1 MRRTCSLGALFAGP
15 FRGKL
20 LVLLVLA
27 GVLACLVP
35 HHALAQAADAATGT
49 AAASGA
55 PAPAPQTT
63 LDKAIKI
70 VDYLLVGLIL
80 SLSVVGLTLIMQ
92 GFIRNRESVFMPAG
106 TTETIRTMI
115 QQKQFKELMDFTE
128 NDPSFISQSLNP
140 ALKRA
145 PSFSSMKEA
154 METAVG
160 EQTAQ
165 RFRGIEY
172 LNIIGN
178 LGPLLGLL
186 GTVLGMILAFRA
198 MNAAEGNAS
207 PAQLAGGIATALM
220 HTFLGLMLA
229 VPCLAC
235 FGILRTIVDR
245 LTVRGALVAEELLL
259 MIKPAEARQ
268 QPAMAPG
275 IPGGIPGAVVAGP
288 VAAPVPGMRPMP
300 GPAPIPAPVAGPQ
313 PIPGMP
319 RKPASPSPIG
329 PG

>member
-1 MRRTCSLGALFAGP
+1 MRRSALFKP
-15 FRGKL
+15 Q
-20 LVLLVLA
+20 LVLLVVVAGLA
-27 GVLACLVP
+27 LLAAP
-35 HHALAQAADAATGT
+35 NFALAQDAG
-49 AAASGA
+49 AAA
-55 PAPAPQTT
+55 PPPQSALDT
-63 LDKAIKI
+63 LIKY
-70 VDYLLVGLIL
+70 VDYGLIGLIL
-80 SLSVVGLTLIMQ
+80 CLSIVGMTLILQ
-92 GFIRNRESVFMPAG
+92 GFIRNRESVFMPPA
-106 TTETIRTMI
+106 TTETIRNMI
-115 QQKQFKELMDFTE
+115 AAKQFKELMDFTE
-128 NDPSFISQSLNP
+128 TDNTFISQSLNP

-154 METAVG
+154 METAIG

-198 MNAAEGNAS
+198 MNSAGGNAS

-220 HTFLGLMLA
+220 HTFLGLALA

-268 QPAMAPG
+268 QPAGAPAAPG
-275 IPGGIPGAVVAGP
+275 VPAGA
-288 VAAPVPGMRPMP
+288 VPGMRPMP
-300 GPAPIPAPVAGPQ
+300 GPAPIPAVVAQ

-319 RKPASPSPIG
+319 PKPAAPRPSPSPVG

>member
-1 MRRTCSLGALFAGP
+1 MRRFGS
-15 FRGKL
+15 FRTYFL
-20 LVLLVLA
+20 LIVV
-27 GVLACLVP
+27 V
-35 HHALAQAADAATGT
+35 
-49 AAASGA
+49 AAAA
-55 PAPAPQTT
+55 AFVAPQFSFAQDAGAAAAPPQSA
-63 LDKAIKI
+63 LDKVIHF
-70 VDYLLVGLIL
+70 VDYALIGLIL
-80 SLSVVGLTLIMQ
+80 SLSIVGMTLILQ
-92 GFIRNRESVFMPAG
+92 GFIRNRESVFMPPA
-106 TTETIRTMI
+106 TTETIRNMI
-115 QQKQFKELMDFTE
+115 QAKQFKELMEFTE

-220 HTFLGLMLA
+220 HTFLGLALA

-245 LTVRGALVAEELLL
+245 LTVRGALVSEELLL

-268 QPAMAPG
+268 QPAGAP
-275 IPGGIPGAVVAGP
+275 
-288 VAAPVPGMRPMP
+288 AAPAPVGAVPGMRPMP
-300 GPAPIPAPVAGPQ
+300 GPAPIPAVVAQ

-319 RKPASPSPIG
+319 PKPAAPRPSPSPVG

>member
-1 MRRTCSLGALFAGP
+1 MRRSALFKPQLLLLVVVAGLALFAAP
-15 FRGKL
+15 QL
-20 LVLLVLA
+20 
-27 GVLACLVP
+27 
-35 HHALAQAADAATGT
+35 ALAQDAGG
-49 AAASGA
+49 AAA
-55 PAPAPQTT
+55 PAAQPTSALDT
-63 LDKAIKI
+63 LIKY
-70 VDYLLVGLIL
+70 VDYGLIGLIL
-80 SLSVVGLTLIMQ
+80 CLSIVGMTLILQ
-92 GFIRNRESVFMPAG
+92 GFIRNRESVFMPPA
-106 TTETIRTMI
+106 TTETIRNMI
-115 QQKQFKELMDFTE
+115 AAKQFKELMDFTE
-128 NDPSFISQSLNP
+128 TDDTFISQSLNP

-154 METAVG
+154 METAIG

-198 MNAAEGNAS
+198 MNSAGGNAS

-220 HTFLGLMLA
+220 HTFLGLALA

-268 QPAMAPG
+268 QPAGAPLAAAAHV
-275 IPGGIPGAVVAGP
+275 GAVPAT
-288 VAAPVPGMRPMP
+288 RPMP
-300 GPAPIPAPVAGPQ
+300 GPAPIPAVVAQ

-319 RKPASPSPIG
+319 PKPAAPRPAPSPVV

>member
-1 MRRTCSLGALFAGP
+1 MRRFGS
-15 FRGKL
+15 FRTYFLL
-20 LVLLVLA
+20 LV
-27 GVLACLVP
+27 
-35 HHALAQAADAATGT
+35 
-49 AAASGA
+49 AAAAVAAFVAPEFTFAQDAGA
-55 PAPAPQTT
+55 AAAPQSA
-63 LDKAIKI
+63 LDKVIKF
-70 VDYLLVGLIL
+70 VDYALIGLIL
-80 SLSVVGLTLIMQ
+80 SLSIVGMTLILQ
-92 GFIRNRESVFMPAG
+92 GFIRNREAVFMPPA
-106 TTETIRTMI
+106 TTETIRNMI
-115 QQKQFKELMDFTE
+115 QAKQFKELMEFTE

-220 HTFLGLMLA
+220 HTFLGLALA

-259 MIKPAEARQ
+259 MIKPAEAKPAATAAIGARPGAAAP
-268 QPAMAPG
+268 QPAVRA
-275 IPGGIPGAVVAGP
+275 
-288 VAAPVPGMRPMP
+288 RPT
-300 GPAPIPAPVAGPQ
+300 PQ
-313 PIPGMP
+313 NPQG
-319 RKPASPSPIG
+319 
-329 PG
+329 

>member
-1 MRRTCSLGALFAGP
+1 MRRFASFRTLLLLF
-15 FRGKL
+15 
-20 LVLLVLA
+20 VVVA
-27 GVLACLVP
+27 GVALLAAPGV
-35 HHALAQAADAATGT
+35 ALAQDAAG
-49 AAASGA
+49 GA
-55 PAPAPQTT
+55 PAPAQAPQSALDT
-63 LDKAIKI
+63 LIRY
-70 VDYLLVGLIL
+70 VDYGLIGLIICL
-80 SLSVVGLTLIMQ
+80 SIVGMTLIIQ
-92 GFIRNRESVFMPAG
+92 GFIRNRESVFMPPA
-106 TTETIRTMI
+106 TTETIRNMI
-115 QQKQFKELMDFTE
+115 QQKQFNELMDFTE
-128 NDPSFISQSLNP
+128 TDDTFISQSLNP

-154 METAVG
+154 METAIG

-165 RFRGIEY
+165 RFRWIEY

-198 MNAAEGNAS
+198 MNSAGGNAS

-220 HTFLGLMLA
+220 HTFLGLALA

-268 QPAMAPG
+268 QPAGAPAAT
-275 IPGGIPGAVVAGP
+275 GAPAG
-288 VAAPVPGMRPMP
+288 AVPGMRPMP
-300 GPAPIPAPVAGPQ
+300 GPAPIPAVVAQ

-319 RKPASPSPIG
+319 PKPAAPRPSPSPVG
-329 PG
+329 PS

>member
-1 MRRTCSLGALFAGP
+1 MRRSALFKPQLLLLVVVAGLALFAAP
-15 FRGKL
+15 DF
-20 LVLLVLA
+20 
-27 GVLACLVP
+27 
-35 HHALAQAADAATGT
+35 ALAQDGG
-49 AAASGA
+49 AAA
-55 PAPAPQTT
+55 PAAQPASALDT
-63 LDKAIKI
+63 LIKY
-70 VDYLLVGLIL
+70 VDYGLIGLIL
-80 SLSVVGLTLIMQ
+80 CHSIVGMTLILQ
-92 GFIRNRESVFMPAG
+92 GFIRNRESVFMPPA
-106 TTETIRTMI
+106 TTETIRNMI

-128 NDPSFISQSLNP
+128 TDPSFISQSLNP

-154 METAVG
+154 METAIG

-198 MNAAEGNAS
+198 MNSAGGNAS

-220 HTFLGLMLA
+220 HTFLGLALA

-245 LTVRGALVAEELLL
+245 LTVRGALVSEELLL

-268 QPAMAPG
+268 QPAGAP
-275 IPGGIPGAVVAGP
+275 AP
-288 VAAPVPGMRPMP
+288 VGSVPGMRPMP
-300 GPAPIPAPVAGPQ
+300 GPAPIPAVVAQ

-319 RKPASPSPIG
+319 PKPAAPRPSPSPVG
-329 PG
+329 PS